1 MFAAIFG
8 SMVVLGS
15 FVGLLAAI
23 RLLDAFLRYNGCDA
37 IGGWLEAHGL
47 GYKRRLQI
55 FLLEHP
61 ESNFPYWMNSLRKLH
76 FLLAK

>member
-47 GYKRRLQI
+47 GYKRRLRVKVI
-55 FLLEHP
+55 CRCEYAGKIKYVP
-61 ESNFPYWMNSLRKLH
+61 AYETIVIGRD
-76 FLLAK
+76 